1 MESSSN
7 GSLWIF
13 SAFWRARVY
22 SWLTG
27 VVRGYFTV
35 ARWDK
40 AVWQQGLCT
49 WEAEGSLWLLPS
61 VRCRRPS
68 RDLHTSIPAEICTP
82 LCGQLA
88 PFCTHQPGSLV
99 VWWHLASSRSCSIWL
114 EAIPRGWDWLPERGA
129 VLGGTG
135 SPLGVRTSCSQ
146 MMGARAA
153 KPCWWPLLLPT
164 EQLGGWGR
172 SRPQRRAA
180 WCCLYSAVPAAGRQ
194 HPLGILTQG
203 RGISGCRKGKES
215 LGRTRTVSSCGS
227 VSGRLHLV
235 ARLVLKLLRS
245 WEWSKEHPLHPPC
258 PAGLRPL

>member
-13 SAFWRARVY
+13 SAFWRARLY

-68 RDLHTSIPAEICTP
+68 RDLHRSIPAEICTP

-88 PFCTHQPGSLV
+88 PLCTRQPGGLV
-99 VWWHLASSRSCSIWL
+99 ALGLVTLLLHLAGGNSPRVGLAARERSSFGGYWL
-114 EAIPRGWDWLPERGA
+114 
-129 VLGGTG
+129 
-135 SPLGVRTSCSQ
+135 SPWCQDV
-146 MMGARAA
+146 
-153 KPCWWPLLLPT
+153 LLP
-164 EQLGGWGR
+164 GDG
-172 SRPQRRAA
+172 
-180 WCCLYSAVPAAGRQ
+180 C
-194 HPLGILTQG
+194 QG
-203 RGISGCRKGKES
+203 CKT
-215 LGRTRTVSSCGS
+215 L
-227 VSGRLHLV
+227 LV
-235 ARLVLKLLRS
+235 AF
-245 WEWSKEHPLHPPC
+245 
-258 PAGLRPL
+258 AAAN

>member
-1 MESSSN
+1 M
-7 GSLWIF
+7 GS
-13 SAFWRARVY
+13 R
-22 SWLTG
+22 G
-27 VVRGYFTV
+27 VPV
-35 ARWDK
+35 AV
-40 AVWQQGLCT
+40 ALCALQASQQGF
-49 WEAEGSLWLLPS
+49 AQKH
-61 VRCRRPS
+61 PS
-68 RDLHTSIPAEICTP
+68 RDLHALVWPAGTFLHTP
-82 LCGQLA
+82 A
-88 PFCTHQPGSLV
+88 WQPGGLV
-99 VWWHLASSRSCSIWL
+99 ALGLVTLLLHLAGGNS
-114 EAIPRGWDWLPERGA
+114 PRVGLAARETGA

-146 MMGARAA
+146 VMGARAA

-245 WEWSKEHPLHPPC
+245 WEWSKEHPLHPSC